1 MVHDTVWGKIST
13 LNEIYRRRL
22 KPKSTPNF
30 SNLGP
35 VNLRDRPMLATKLV
49 LLVFFWRMFAMI
61 LLHDVRE
68 SLPKWS
74 LNWVTI
80 VFGCQDD
87 HQHRE
92 YLPVS
97 EVVLLALHVARRS
110 FMPYS
115 HMGPSVE
122 QFFGIKLYHTVWW
135 QYVLVVFKTLN
146 HFEYTWLHLF
156 FDFAVL
162 DWIVEIIPRTHRD
175 MYMSLPHYWPTFKN
189 SEFLTGGFS
198 YATKNAEARAAAMV
212 YGTRDR
218 VRPQTTWLIW
228 FLGMIVRGGDTTNLQ
243 TSFLMMRRV

>member
-49 LLVFFWRMFAMI
+49 LLVFFWRMFALI

-135 QYVLVVFKTLN
+135 QYVVFKALN

-156 FDFAVL
+156 FRLCCPWLNSWNYSTHTQRYVHESSTLLAYFQELWVFNRRLLLCHQECRSQGRSNCIWDQRPCQTPNNL
-162 DWIVEIIPRTHRD
+162 INMIPWHDSKRWRHHKSPDIICYDET
-175 MYMSLPHYWPTFKN
+175 
-189 SEFLTGGFS
+189 
-198 YATKNAEARAAAMV
+198 V
-212 YGTRDR
+212 
-218 VRPQTTWLIW
+218 
-228 FLGMIVRGGDTTNLQ
+228 
-243 TSFLMMRRV
+243 